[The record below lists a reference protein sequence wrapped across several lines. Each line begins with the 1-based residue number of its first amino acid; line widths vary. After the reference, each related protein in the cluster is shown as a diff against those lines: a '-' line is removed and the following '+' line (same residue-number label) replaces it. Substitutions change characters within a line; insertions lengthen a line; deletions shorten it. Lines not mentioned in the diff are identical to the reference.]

1 MTTFDG
7 DKPNEHIAR
16 QKIESML
23 KAGKIPTLQSL
34 LHRDQ
39 VSLDELALDLVT
51 HQIEIEVQAEQL
63 RASNAALER
72 ERQKFEAIF
81 FGMPVAALLVDLETG
96 AVQAEN
102 HKARKLFPA
111 RFADLQGERYFR
123 HFGENSFDQD
133 RLSLGLAD
141 CRMGLHADV
150 KAVSLSDK
158 TQDSYLMTDV
168 RMARLEIGEESAP
181 MVLAIILPF
190 DRRI

>member
-7 DKPNEHIAR
+7 DKPTEMMAR
-16 QKIESML
+16 QKIEDML
-23 KAGKIPTLQSL
+23 RQGKIPTLKSL
-34 LHRDQ
+34 LHRDE
-39 VSLDELALDLVT
+39 VSMDEIALDLVT
-51 HQIEIEVQAEQL
+51 HQVEIEVQAEQL

-111 RFADLQGERYFR
+111 RFADLQDERFFR

-133 RLSLGLAD
+133 RLSLGLND
-141 CRMGLHADV
+141 CRYGQAADV

-158 TQDSYLMTDV
+158 SRDSYLMTDV
-168 RMARLEIGEESAP
+168 RMARLDIGAESVP

>member
-1 MTTFDG
+1 MTTHDAS
-7 DKPNEHIAR
+7 KPNEKMAR
-16 QKIESML
+16 EKIEAL
-23 KAGKIPTLQSL
+23 LRQGKVPTLQTL
-34 LHRDQ
+34 LHREE
-39 VSLDELALDLVT
+39 VSMDEIALDLVT
-51 HQIEIEVQAEQL
+51 HQVEIEVQAEQL

-81 FGMPVAALLVDLETG
+81 FGMPVAALLVDLESG
-96 AVQAEN
+96 AVTAEN

-111 RFADLQGERYFR
+111 RFADLTDARYFR

-133 RLSLGLAD
+133 RLSLGLND
-141 CRMGLHADV
+141 CRFGQTADV

-168 RMARLEIGEESAP
+168 RMARLDIGAESVP

>member
-7 DKPNEHIAR
+7 DKPGEHFAR
-16 QKIESML
+16 QKIQEML
-23 KAGKIPTLQSL
+23 QAGKIPSLQSL
-34 LHRDQ
+34 LHRDNI
-39 VSLDELALDLVT
+39 SMDEIALDLVT

-81 FGMPVAALLVDLETG
+81 FGLPVAAILVNLETG

-102 HKARKLFPA
+102 HKARTLFPT
-111 RFADLQGERYFR
+111 RFSDLSGERYFR

-141 CRMGLHADV
+141 CRVGRQADV

-158 TQDSYLMTDV
+158 TKDSYLMSDV
-168 RMARLEIGEESAP
+168 RMARMDIGHDSAAI
-181 MVLAIILPF
+181 VLAIILPF

>member
-7 DKPNEHIAR
+7 DKPGEHAAR
-16 QKIESML
+16 QKIQEML

-34 LHRDQ
+34 LHRED
-39 VSLDELALDLVT
+39 VSIDEVALDLVT

-63 RASNAALER
+63 RASNAALEH

-111 RFADLQGERYFR
+111 RFSEVHGERYFR
-123 HFGENSFDQD
+123 HFGENGFDQD
-133 RLSLGLAD
+133 RLSLALVD

-158 TQDSYLMTDV
+158 TKDSYLMTDV
-168 RMARLEIGEESAP
+168 RMARLDIGEASAP